1 MTDDQGMS
9 YSGAI
14 ARTFERTRQA
24 LPRSRE
30 LPPEEFRVRHHAV
43 LIILGAHAIGIAAF
57 GTFRG
62 YPVAHSVAEG
72 AIIAVFVLLASAP
85 FSTRTRSAIAATG
98 LVTSSAILVHL
109 SGGAIEMHFHF
120 FVVLGLMTLYHDWT
134 PYLVAF
140 AYVVV
145 HHGVLGVLLPSSV
158 YDHEAAQSNPW
169 AWAAIHGVFVL
180 AAAIVQIF
188 SWRTAEREHERAEGF
203 RLKFQAAHLRRR
215 SALQINDSVLQGL
228 VVAKLAL
235 AVGDRARS
243 EKALDAALDNARTII
258 SDLLDSGEGTVTPG
272 SLILEQAPSIESAT
286 G

>member
-1 MTDDQGMS
+1 MS
-9 YSGAI
+9 YPGTI
-14 ARTFERTRQA
+14 GRTFERARQA

-30 LPPEEFRVRHHAV
+30 LPSGEFRVRHRAV
-43 LIILGAHAIGIAAF
+43 LIILGAHAVGIALF

-62 YPVAHSVAEG
+62 YGWAHSTAEG
-72 AIIAVFVLLASAP
+72 AGIAVFALLAAGP
-85 FSTRTRSAIAATG
+85 FGTRSRSVIAATG
-98 LVTSSAILVHL
+98 LVTSSAFLVHL

-158 YDHEAAQSNPW
+158 YDHSAAQNNPW
-169 AWAAIHGVFVL
+169 GWAAIHGTFVL

-188 SWRTAEREHERAEGF
+188 SWRTAELEHERAEQF
-203 RLKFQAAHLRRR
+203 RMKFQAAHLRRR
-215 SALQINDSVLQGL
+215 SALQINDNVLQGL

-235 AVGDRARS
+235 AVGDRTRS
-243 EKALDAALDNARTII
+243 EQALDAALVNARTII
-258 SDLLDSGEGTVTPG
+258 SDLLETGEGTVTPG
-272 SLILEQAPSIESAT
+272 SLVLEQGGSESAT